1 MLLDLIS
8 VFFDPPGVSKE
19 AGDVW
24 IYRPLGTCGGGRL
37 LPSKA
42 AAEEIERELTQGYK
56 LGFSIFGI
64 ALLLWMLVSTTI
76 ALAGFSL
83 SIATWLLYPL
93 WIGQRYPRY
102 QSTGLGRALEGLLVT
117 GFLIALIIGI
127 LLTR

>member
-42 AAEEIERELTQGYK
+42 VADEIERELTQGYQ

-76 ALAGFSL
+76 ALSGFSV
-83 SIATWLLYPL
+83 SIGCWMHFPL
-93 WIGQRYPRY
+93 WIGRRLPRY